1 MGNALRLAVPSVVAV
16 GTRVA
21 AVVGAVAAIVL
32 SASNVSA
39 APLPFTWDLSKAVP
53 ALGAG
58 GAFTADSIGMT
69 TYLYALAP
77 PSGDTPETFIF
88 TVDSFKLGGTNVTPA
103 GLGSSFGLYFTA
115 DVSVTP
121 TNQYTKFNIALKA
134 DPGNLD
140 GTPGATAAN
149 GASFSNTGPTG
160 TADDIT
166 LATGT
171 VLTGSF
177 GLQANG
183 RLGAHFTQTF
193 APSPGEVDV
202 FLDPVGNHVQIE
214 ELLFNTATS
223 RVQTTQG
230 DGSVLT
236 LVNGGISTADI
247 RVPEPASS
255 TLVVVGLL
263 GLVCGL
269 TRARAR

>member
-1 MGNALRLAVPSVVAV
+1 MGNALRLAVPAAAAASIRA
-16 GTRVA
+16 A
-21 AVVGAVAAIVL
+21 AVIGAVAATLV
-32 SASNVSA
+32 SASDAIA
-39 APLPFTWDLSKAVP
+39 APVPFTWDLSKAVP

-77 PSGDTPETFIF
+77 PSGETPETFIF
-88 TVDSFKLGGTNVTPA
+88 TVNGFKLGTTDVTPA
-103 GLGSSFGLYFTA
+103 GLGTNFGLYLTA
-115 DVSVTP
+115 DVSVTAA
-121 TNQYTKFNIALKA
+121 NQYTKFNIALKA

-140 GTPGATAAN
+140 GTPSATAAH
-149 GASFSNTGPTG
+149 GASFSNTGSTG

-171 VLTGSF
+171 LLTGSF

-183 RLGAHFTQTF
+183 QLGAHFTQTF
-193 APSPGEVDV
+193 VPSPGEAGV
-202 FLDPVGNHVQIE
+202 FLGPLGNHVQLE
-214 ELLFNTATS
+214 ETLFNTATS
-223 RVQTTQG
+223 RVQTTLD

-247 RVPEPASS
+247 LVPEPASS
-255 TLVVVGLL
+255 SLVLIGLL
-263 GLVCGL
+263 GLVYGV